1 MSDQMSETP
10 EIERSETTESR
21 DQEQKL
27 EDQTHAPES
36 HIEQTQTFEQSE
48 AIESTLVSVVNNS
61 LATEDIQDTLQE
73 ISTET
78 EDTRAPADSSEE
90 VVRKRSGSTAAPD
103 SPSVA
108 EMDTITE
115 PAELEPAVE
124 IPAEEGTRKRPGTP
138 STVEEIPAGK
148 IEKPVPADEIHSG
161 IEDFQHVQV
170 VIGRAMVD
178 ETFRKGLTENPEQT
192 LAAYNLSAEER
203 QVLQSMKSEVI
214 DEAAQELTSSLM
226 KGVEGKVYKF
236 FKTDETGVTQLDEEI
251 GKWKRFDDPSQKI
264 DREGE
269 FDEAARWTGPEEP
282 FAAEPEAKLDRAGAD
297 AGDPAIKF
305 FNEAAMKIPRAAESG
320 GTARWTGP
328 EEPFA
333 AEPEAKL
340 DRKGADAGDPAI
352 KFFNEAAMKIPRA
365 AESGGTAKW
374 TGPEEPLAAEPGA
387 KLDGPGA
394 DAGDPVFKF
403 FNDPSIKWFNDPELK
418 LGSESGKISANPA
431 TAVLGRAISD
441 PDFRQQLLENPE
453 ETLAPYNLNTQET
466 AALKSINAKIL
477 KNITEKLA
485 KATGREYPGLM
496 DSKWP

>member
-90 VVRKRSGSTAAPD
+90 VVRKRPGSTAAPD

-320 GTARWTGP
+320 GTA
-328 EEPFA
+328 
-333 AEPEAKL
+333 
-340 DRKGADAGDPAI
+340 
-352 KFFNEAAMKIPRA
+352 
-365 AESGGTAKW
+365 KW